1 MLNEIFVIS
10 GHHAAWL
17 QGEPQT
23 DRVKITDVRLEFL
36 IAFQKKTSR
45 LSISSALLSKKV
57 SVSRGYEIKKCD
69 LLSAYPKKY
78 CAAGEEIVEVYQK
91 QARASVWSLWLETL
105 CSAY

>member
-36 IAFQKKTSR
+36 IAFQKKTKSFVYIFSLALKKGKRFER
-45 LSISSALLSKKV
+45 LQNQKV
-57 SVSRGYEIKKCD
+57 
-69 LLSAYPKKY
+69 
-78 CAAGEEIVEVYQK
+78 
-91 QARASVWSLWLETL
+91 
-105 CSAY
+105 